1 MSALSRRLPLFFL
14 AIMALLICG
23 SVYLRLQFDFNAGH
37 MDEYDYLF
45 VGSRLLSGASW
56 PSYTYIFGSDFN
68 WYVLGWGE
76 RYLGGLSGARM
87 VATGFGLLSLLG
99 AYGFVYALWRNH
111 LTALI
116 AVGLLALQ
124 STQLFISRFATYDI
138 ISFACFTL
146 SLAPLLLACELK
158 SRARYGYLL
167 MAIVL
172 ISMAVTSKYVVVLYL
187 PVLGILALIRAP
199 KIAVLYGVGVS
210 VFLLSYVTLHWDDLQ
225 VLYRVQIQGV
235 HGAGNGSLEYM
246 LQAIGS
252 YLWPALLGWTAA
264 FTYCLWRSGLRFWAH
279 RTGLVLVA
287 LLFAALPLVAYHLN
301 ALNMISLFKHLVY
314 AQLFLLPAC
323 AWLFTQL
330 LEQVDYRWLKQAA
343 LALALV
349 LFAGLNY
356 QQLQKMEAAY
366 ADVSPVLSA
375 MPKALDEEITI
386 LSEDPYLFRYFV
398 GQSVP
403 QNHIKESNWLDNNR
417 DGRYESKDVVDA
429 IWDMKFS
436 YVYLNDQL
444 HPSLNKKLRKILKM
458 RGYQELITQSYQLSS
473 VMSRQT
479 QGTLSLYKRMEMPRV
494 SLTDDELFDRGKGL
508 KSVKQGASGE

>member
-1 MSALSRRLPLFFL
+1 MSALSRRLPLLFL

-23 SVYLRLQFDFNAGH
+23 SAYLRLQFDFNAGH

-68 WYVLGWGE
+68 WYILGWGE

-87 VATGFGLLSLLG
+87 MASGFGLLSLAG
-99 AYGFVYALWRNH
+99 VYGFVYALWRNH

-138 ISFACFTL
+138 ISFACFSL
-146 SLAPLLLACELK
+146 SLAPLLLACERK

-167 MAIVL
+167 LAVVL
-172 ISMAVTSKYVVVLYL
+172 ISLAVTSKYVVVLYL
-187 PVLGILALIRAP
+187 PVLGILALLRAP
-199 KIAVLYGVGVS
+199 RIAVLYGMGVS
-210 VFLLSYVTLHWDDLQ
+210 VFLLSYVALHWADLN

-246 LQAIGS
+246 LQAIGR
-252 YLWPALLGWTAA
+252 YLWPALLGWTVAL
-264 FTYCLWRSGLRFWAH
+264 TGCLWHFGLRFWAH
-279 RTGLVLVA
+279 RTGLILVA

-314 AQLFLLPAC
+314 AQLFLLPAS

-330 LEQVDYRWLKQAA
+330 LEQVDYRWLKQAV
-343 LALALV
+343 LALLLV

-356 QQLQKMEAAY
+356 QQLQKMETAY
-366 ADVSPVLSA
+366 ADVSPILNA
-375 MPKALDEEITI
+375 MPDALDEETTI

-398 GQSVP
+398 GQTVP

-417 DGRYESKDVVDA
+417 DGRYEPKDVVEA
-429 IWDMKFS
+429 IWDTKFS

-444 HPSLNKKLRKILKM
+444 HPSLNKKLRKVLTM
-458 RGYQELITQSYQLSS
+458 RGYQVLINRPYQLSS

-479 QGTLSLYKRMEMPRV
+479 HGTLSLYKRMGMPRV
-494 SLTDDELFDRGKGL
+494 ALRDDELFDRGKGL
-508 KSVKQGASGE
+508 KSIKQGVSRE